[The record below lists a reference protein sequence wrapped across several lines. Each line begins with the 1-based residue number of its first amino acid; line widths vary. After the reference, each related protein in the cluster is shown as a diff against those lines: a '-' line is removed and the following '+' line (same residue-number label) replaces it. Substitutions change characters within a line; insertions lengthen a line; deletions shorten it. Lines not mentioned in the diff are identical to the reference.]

1 MVSSITPGSLSQ
13 LTEEEEVLLQSVVV
27 AGEGGGKLEGQ
38 SFFCCG
44 LVYIPSLNV

>member
-27 AGEGGGKLEGQ
+27 AGEGGKLEGQ